1 MAVRLRLV
9 AGVFLD
15 ECELRGK
22 EGLSLLGIVDSG
34 ASPTYVTVE
43 ARRSA
48 HLEPTG
54 RSKTFMCV
62 HGKNHAG
69 IATRSYY
76 GRVMLGTKSGG
87 GIVYEIDA
95 PLAVGGLR
103 VGVVLGRDMLQHLN
117 VALNWK
123 DGTGF
128 LEW

>member
-1 MAVRLRLV
+1 MPPELIMAVRLRLV

-54 RSKTFMCV
+54 SQKRSCVSMGKT
-62 HGKNHAG
+62 
-69 IATRSYY
+69 TR
-76 GRVMLGTKSGG
+76 
-87 GIVYEIDA
+87 E
-95 PLAVGGLR
+95 LR
-103 VGVVLGRDMLQHLN
+103 LDRTT
-117 VALNWK
+117 A
-123 DGTGF
+123 
-128 LEW
+128 E